1 MSDTRNR
8 FRERLLSGET
18 LIGLW
23 CSLGSPMV
31 AEILSLADYDWIL
44 LDTEHSPNEPRDL
57 LTQLQALQ
65 GCASEPIVR
74 PAWNDPVLIKRVMDV
89 GVKSLI
95 VPFVQTK
102 EEAEAAVRASRYPPD
117 GIRGIAAGT
126 RASRYGTDEAY
137 WRTINGQV
145 AVVVQVE
152 SQQTL
157 DNLDAIC
164 EVPEVDCLF
173 VGPNDLAASLGLI
186 RQIDARP
193 VQEGIARVVE
203 TCRAKGKA
211 AGILATSAEETRR
224 YLDMGFTLVGAGAD
238 IAVLRNGAVAL
249 REQFRQ

>member
-1 MSDTRNR
+1 MSDTRDE
-8 FRERLLSGET
+8 FRERLRDGET

-65 GCASEPIVR
+65 GCRSEPIVR
-74 PAWNDPVLIKRVMDV
+74 PAWNDPVLIKRVMDL

-95 VPFVQTK
+95 VPFVQTR

-117 GIRGIAAGT
+117 GVRGIAAGT

-137 WRTINGQV
+137 WRTINDRV
-145 AVVVQVE
+145 AVIAQVE

-157 DNLDAIC
+157 DNLEAIC
-164 EVPEVDCLF
+164 EVPEIDCLF

-186 RQIDARP
+186 RQIDAGP